1 MTEKKI
7 IENFFKSRIELDE
20 GWWYDFL
27 LGAAL
32 AQFACGSYIVTTKKE
47 EVDTLE

>member
-1 MTEKKI
+1 MEDVKV
-7 IENFFKSRIELDE
+7 IENFIKSRIEVDE

-32 AQFACGSYIVTTKKE
+32 GQFACGSYIVTTKKE